1 MTTTIS
7 GTSQADTLTAQAG
20 DTLIGAG
27 GDDTL
32 QLSSGPATLVFDPGF
47 GVDKV
52 VQTQAT
58 PASYLIKF
66 GAGITAA
73 DLSWVWRSVP
83 DGQLILS
90 VSGGRGDIVLLSSPG
105 QARPEVVPGLQG
117 IQFADGSTIGAAQ
130 IPSLLAGA
138 QQPGAVV
145 EGSQGDD
152 LLQVRGILGHLVD
165 AGEGQDTIVASSDP
179 AVRGVYE
186 DTLRGGAG
194 HDVYRVGA
202 GHGSNQIVDTQGLNT
217 IEFTSLKSTDALS
230 LSSGEGTG
238 LTLDGTVYVPDFF
251 TGLDA
256 GGATFKVAFSDG
268 VILSAQQV
276 FQRLLASTSG
286 DDVIRG
292 TSFGEAL
299 IGAGGNDQLFGKA
312 GNDTYQGGA
321 GNDKLVDASG
331 TYVTTPFRYNNFIP
345 SSASSDTYL
354 FARGDGQDSIYD
366 VDVVA
371 APGSGA
377 AVPPGPNVDTL
388 QFGADIRAADVVVY
402 RVHASFDTAPNG
414 LVNSFDDALLFR
426 VAGTTDTIVTPD
438 MLTPSLTLFGQSAY
452 TVGIEQVKFADG
464 TTWDHA
470 AMTANVVDLASTW
483 GKTLQGTS
491 QNDTLVATGGDQ
503 RLVGGAGNDVYRIPD
518 LPVNVFIDSTG
529 ALATDKDVVRV
540 EGRWTASDLRVVSSR
555 YPSDLTLDLG
565 GFTQVTLLDVAGVG
579 QNLPSFAFADGTS
592 VSAAALL
599 ALPLVGT
606 ASSESLYG
614 TDLGQRMLGLGG
626 NDVLSGN
633 GGNDTLDG
641 GAGDDTLYG
650 DAGADHYVWG
660 PGSGR
665 DRVYFSLTDGD
676 VLDLDSNNVAV
687 TSLTINPTYAPNNRD
702 FVISSGTDSLSF
714 NLQVDE
720 VPDSTKVVQFKN
732 GTSWT
737 LSQLLAVAQ
746 PITGVLPPDP
756 FALVL
761 GSDQDDVLLGRIVQG
776 GRGNDQINLAVG
788 AGDRATLIYNAG
800 DGFDTI
806 ERATLS
812 IKGGTP
818 FPVGSLSVQLGQG
831 IAADQVSI
839 SDGYRIRFDHLV
851 GGIDASG
858 LEEVTFADGS
868 KWGLGEL
875 NVMQL
880 TGQKLLEANRVDRS
894 QSGAYGG
901 LSSGAGNDT
910 LIGSVRDDLLDGG
923 ADNDLLQGGLGNDTV
938 IGGLGADTIRFFAGD
953 GADTLRIDAQ
963 DTIELGTGLSTTG
976 LTYDTVAGT
985 GGPLAVV
992 MKFAGG
998 SDQLTIE
1005 GLDAASTTRFAFA
1018 DGKTLTGAQV
1028 LAAATRPKDLTL
1040 TGTTGKDTLTGGDGN
1055 DTLSGLAGNDTLA
1068 GGKGNDSLV
1077 GGKGNDTYLFN
1088 RGDGQDVIVDN
1099 DSTWFNSDLLKLGG
1113 ATSKQLW
1120 LTKSGSNLDI
1130 KILGTTDK
1138 VTVQNWFAG
1147 SANQVEKITASD
1159 GKSLSAAKVQA
1170 LVSAMA
1176 SFTPPADAASLPANT
1191 PAAVTKLVASSWV

>member
-1 MTTTIS
+1 MSATLS
-7 GTSQADTLTAQAG
+7 GTSQADTLVAQAG
-20 DTLIGAG
+20 DTLIGRG

-32 QLSSGPATLVFDPGF
+32 QLGSGPATLVFDPGF

-73 DLSWVWRSVP
+73 DLSWVWRGVP

-145 EGSQGDD
+145 QGSQGDD

-165 AGEGQDTIVASSDP
+165 AGEGQDTIVASSEP
-179 AVRGVYE
+179 AARGKFE

-194 HDVYRVGA
+194 NDVYRVGA

-217 IEFTSLKSTDALS
+217 IEFTSLKSTDTLS
-230 LSSGEGTG
+230 LSSDEGTG

-256 GGATFKVAFSDG
+256 GGAAFKVAFSDG
-268 VILSAQQV
+268 VTLSAQQV
-276 FQRLLASTSG
+276 FQRLLAGTSG

-292 TSFGEAL
+292 TTFGETL

-321 GNDKLVDASG
+321 GNDKLVDAAG
-331 TYVTTPFRYNNFIP
+331 RFVTTPFVDIGFIP
-345 SSASSDTYL
+345 SSGSSDTYL

-371 APGSGA
+371 APEFPA

-402 RVHASFDTAPNG
+402 RVHSTFDAAPTG
-414 LVNSFDDALLFR
+414 LVNSFYDALLFR

-464 TTWDHA
+464 TNWDHA

-503 RLVGGAGNDVYRIPD
+503 RLVGGAGNDVYRIQD

-540 EGRWTASDLRVVSSR
+540 EGRWTASDLHVVSSR
-555 YPSDLTLDLG
+555 YSSDLTLDLG

-592 VSAAALL
+592 VSAAALRT
-599 ALPLVGT
+599 LPIVGT
-606 ASSESLYG
+606 DSNESLYG
-614 TDLGQRMLGLGG
+614 TALGQRMLGLGG
-626 NDVLSGN
+626 NDVLDGQ

-641 GAGDDTLYG
+641 GAGDDTLFG
-650 DAGADHYVWG
+650 GTGADHYVWG
-660 PGSGR
+660 PGSGS
-665 DRVYFSLTDGD
+665 DRIELSLTDGD
-676 VLDLDSNNVAV
+676 VLDLNDKNLVV
-687 TSLTINPTYAPNNRD
+687 TSLTRSPTNDPNNRD
-702 FVISSGTDSLSF
+702 FVISSGADRLSF
-714 NLQVDE
+714 NLQVDA
-720 VPDSTKVVQFKN
+720 VPGSTKVAQFKD
-732 GTSWT
+732 GSSWT

-746 PITGVLPPDP
+746 PITVQPPEQP
-756 FALVL
+756 AVVL
-761 GSDQDDVLLGRIVQG
+761 GSDQDDVLVGKVVQG
-776 GRGNDQINLAVG
+776 GRGNDQINLAT
-788 AGDRATLIYNAG
+788 GDSGRATVIYNAG
-800 DGFDTI
+800 DGFDVT

-812 IKGGTP
+812 IKGGPP
-818 FPVGSLSVQLGQG
+818 FPVGSLAVQLGQG
-831 IAADQVSI
+831 ITADQVSI
-839 SDGYRIRFDHLV
+839 VDGYRIRFDHLV
-851 GGIDASG
+851 GGIDTSG
-858 LEEVTFADGS
+858 LEEVAFADGS

-880 TGQKLLEANRVDRS
+880 TGQKLLEANRVDLS

-910 LIGSVRDDLLDGG
+910 LIGSAGNDLLDGG
-923 ADNDLLQGGLGNDTV
+923 ADSDLLQGGLGNDTV
-938 IGGLGADTIRFFAGD
+938 VGGLGADTIRFSLGD

-963 DTIELGTGLSTTG
+963 DTIQLGADLSTTG

-985 GGPLAVV
+985 GGALAVV

-998 SDQLTIE
+998 ADQLTIE
-1005 GLDAASTTRFAFA
+1005 GLDPASTTRFAFA

-1068 GGKGNDSLV
+1068 GGKGNDSLI

-1088 RGDGQDVIVDN
+1088 RGDGQDVIVDT
-1099 DSTWFNSDLLKLGG
+1099 DSTFFNSDLLKLGG

-1120 LTKSGSNLDI
+1120 LTKTGKDLDI
-1130 KILGTTDK
+1130 KILGTQDK

-1159 GKSLSAAKVQA
+1159 GKSLSASKVQA
-1170 LVSAMA
+1170 LVNAMA

-1191 PAAVTKLVASSWV
+1191 PTAVTKLIASSWA